1 MVETARRMAERGASR
16 AEIERAIAAM
26 QAGKSAAEAEHD
38 AAAGQTAPAA
48 PKPSIVQQQKPAAPQ
63 RNTAAHSDTVII
75 PTSRPRYTA
84 AERYATEKG
93 LVLIIPGVGNSWYT
107 DMASGV
113 QAFTCVTQELPAV
126 CRRMFGLT
134 QQREKT
140 HVIGLSMGGY
150 AALKLALTNPYSYT
164 TCTALSAAVRPEQV
178 VKSPDWPLPPAAA
191 RAVFGPGIDHGELP
205 PQADLWQLAA
215 SADPAALPAIRM
227 VCGEQDALL
236 PANREFHALLQSK
249 GIAHTFETAPGAH
262 TWPFWDAQLKRVLD
276 QIFP

>member
-1 MVETARRMAERGASR
+1 MAHLQIEQRLETLGGQSIFHVVLPEAGDLHEAPVIYLLHGA
-16 AEIERAIAAM
+16 
-26 QAGKSAAEAEHD
+26 GD
-38 AAAGQTAPAA
+38 NGTGWL
-48 PKPSIVQQQKPAAPQ
+48 
-63 RNTAAHSDTVII
+63 
-75 PTSRPRYTA
+75 RYT
-84 AERYATEKG
+84 TEKG

-191 RAVFGPGIDHGELP
+191 RAVFGTGIDHGELP
-205 PQADLWQLAA
+205 PQADL
-215 SADPAALPAIRM
+215 AALPAIRM

-262 TWPFWDAQLKRVLD
+262 TWPFWDAQLERVLD

>member
-1 MVETARRMAERGASR
+1 MAHLQIEQRLETLGGQSIFHVVLPEAGDLPEAPVIYLLHGA
-16 AEIERAIAAM
+16 
-26 QAGKSAAEAEHD
+26 GD
-38 AAAGQTAPAA
+38 NGTGWL
-48 PKPSIVQQQKPAAPQ
+48 
-63 RNTAAHSDTVII
+63 
-75 PTSRPRYTA
+75 RYTA
-84 AERYATEKG
+84 AERCATEKG

-113 QAFTCVTQELPAV
+113 QALTCVTQELPAV

-191 RAVFGPGIDHGELP
+191 RAVFGPGIDHGE
-205 PQADLWQLAA
+205 
-215 SADPAALPAIRM
+215 
-227 VCGEQDALL
+227 QDALL
-236 PANREFHALLQSK
+236 PANREFHALLQSN
-249 GIAHTFETAPGAH
+249 GIAHTFETALGAH

>member
-1 MVETARRMAERGASR
+1 MAHLQIEQRLETLGGQSIFHVVLPEAGDLHEAPVIYLLHGA
-16 AEIERAIAAM
+16 
-26 QAGKSAAEAEHD
+26 GD
-38 AAAGQTAPAA
+38 NGTGWL
-48 PKPSIVQQQKPAAPQ
+48 
-63 RNTAAHSDTVII
+63 
-75 PTSRPRYTA
+75 RYTA

-191 RAVFGPGIDHGELP
+191 RAVFGTGIDRGELP
-205 PQADLWQLAA
+205 PQADLWRMAA
-215 SADPAALPAIRM
+215 SARQPGIPRAAAKQRHRPH
-227 VCGEQDALL
+227 V
-236 PANREFHALLQSK
+236 
-249 GIAHTFETAPGAH
+249 
-262 TWPFWDAQLKRVLD
+262 
-276 QIFP
+276 

>member
-1 MVETARRMAERGASR
+1 MAHLQIEQRLETLGGQSIFHVVLPEAGDLHEAPVIYLLHGA
-16 AEIERAIAAM
+16 
-26 QAGKSAAEAEHD
+26 GD
-38 AAAGQTAPAA
+38 NGTGWL
-48 PKPSIVQQQKPAAPQ
+48 
-63 RNTAAHSDTVII
+63 
-75 PTSRPRYTA
+75 RYTA
-84 AERYATEKG
+84 AERCATEKG

-191 RAVFGPGIDHGELP
+191 RAVFGTGIDHGELP
-205 PQADLWQLAA
+205 PQADLWQLA
-215 SADPAALPAIRM
+215 
-227 VCGEQDALL
+227 
-236 PANREFHALLQSK
+236 ANREFHALLQSK

-262 TWPFWDAQLKRVLD
+262 TWSFWDAQLKRVLD

>member
-1 MVETARRMAERGASR
+1 MAHLQIEQRLETLG
-16 AEIERAIAAM
+16 
-26 QAGKSAAEAEHD
+26 
-38 AAAGQTAPAA
+38 GQSIFHVVLPEDGDLDLHTAP
-48 PKPSIVQQQKPAAPQ
+48 
-63 RNTAAHSDTVII
+63 VIYLLHGAGDNG
-75 PTSRPRYTA
+75 TGWLRYTA

-205 PQADLWQLAA
+205 PRPTCGSWPPVPTLPPCLP
-215 SADPAALPAIRM
+215 SAWSA
-227 VCGEQDALL
+227 
-236 PANREFHALLQSK
+236 ANRTPCCPPTGNSTRCCKAKASPTRLKQPPVP
-249 GIAHTFETAPGAH
+249 TPGRSGMPNSNAS
-262 TWPFWDAQLKRVLD
+262 L
-276 QIFP
+276 I

>member
-1 MVETARRMAERGASR
+1 MAHLQIEQRLETLGGQSIFHVVLPEAGDLHEAPVIYLLHGA
-16 AEIERAIAAM
+16 
-26 QAGKSAAEAEHD
+26 GD
-38 AAAGQTAPAA
+38 NGTGWL
-48 PKPSIVQQQKPAAPQ
+48 
-63 RNTAAHSDTVII
+63 
-75 PTSRPRYTA
+75 RYTA

-178 VKSPDWPLPPAAA
+178 VKSPDWPLPPAA
-191 RAVFGPGIDHGELP
+191 
-205 PQADLWQLAA
+205 
-215 SADPAALPAIRM
+215 LPAIRM

>member
-1 MVETARRMAERGASR
+1 
-16 AEIERAIAAM
+16 
-26 QAGKSAAEAEHD
+26 
-38 AAAGQTAPAA
+38 
-48 PKPSIVQQQKPAAPQ
+48 
-63 RNTAAHSDTVII
+63 
-75 PTSRPRYTA
+75 
-84 AERYATEKG
+84 
-93 LVLIIPGVGNSWYT
+93 
-107 DMASGV
+107 MASGV

-191 RAVFGPGIDHGELP
+191 RAVFGPGIDHGKLP

-262 TWPFWDAQLKRVLD
+262 TWPFWDAQLKRILD

>member
-1 MVETARRMAERGASR
+1 M
-16 AEIERAIAAM
+16 
-26 QAGKSAAEAEHD
+26 
-38 AAAGQTAPAA
+38 
-48 PKPSIVQQQKPAAPQ
+48 
-63 RNTAAHSDTVII
+63 
-75 PTSRPRYTA
+75 
-84 AERYATEKG
+84 
-93 LVLIIPGVGNSWYT
+93 VLIIPGVGNSWYT

-178 VKSPDWPLPPAAA
+178 VKSPDWPLPPTAA
-191 RAVFGPGIDHGELP
+191 RAVFGPGIDQGELP
-205 PQADLWQLAA
+205 PQADLWQLGA

>member
-1 MVETARRMAERGASR
+1 MAHLQIEQRLETLGGQSIFHVVLPEAGDLHEAPVIYLLHGA
-16 AEIERAIAAM
+16 
-26 QAGKSAAEAEHD
+26 GD
-38 AAAGQTAPAA
+38 NGTGWL
-48 PKPSIVQQQKPAAPQ
+48 
-63 RNTAAHSDTVII
+63 
-75 PTSRPRYTA
+75 RYTA

-93 LVLIIPGVGNSWYT
+93 VVLIIPGVGNSWYT

-164 TCTALSAAVRPEQV
+164 TCTALSAAVRPE
-178 VKSPDWPLPPAAA
+178 
-191 RAVFGPGIDHGELP
+191 FGTGIDHGELP

>member
-1 MVETARRMAERGASR
+1 MAHLQIEQRLETLGGQSIFHVVLPE
-16 AEIERAIAAM
+16 
-26 QAGKSAAEAEHD
+26 AGDLDLH
-38 AAAGQTAPAA
+38 TAP
-48 PKPSIVQQQKPAAPQ
+48 
-63 RNTAAHSDTVII
+63 VIYLLHGAGDNG
-75 PTSRPRYTA
+75 TGWLRYTA
-84 AERYATEKG
+84 AERCATEKG

-191 RAVFGPGIDHGELP
+191 RAVFGTGIDHGELP

-215 SADPAALPAIRM
+215 SADPATLPAIRM

-236 PANREFHALLQSK
+236 PDNREFHALLQSK

>member
-1 MVETARRMAERGASR
+1 MAHLQIEQRLETLGGQSIFHVVLPEAGDLHEAPVIYLLHGA
-16 AEIERAIAAM
+16 
-26 QAGKSAAEAEHD
+26 GD
-38 AAAGQTAPAA
+38 NGTGWL
-48 PKPSIVQQQKPAAPQ
+48 
-63 RNTAAHSDTVII
+63 
-75 PTSRPRYTA
+75 RYTA
-84 AERYATEKG
+84 AERCATEKG
-93 LVLIIPGVGNSWYT
+93 VVLIIPGVGNSWYT

-205 PQADLWQLAA
+205 PQADLWQL
-215 SADPAALPAIRM
+215 
-227 VCGEQDALL
+227 

-249 GIAHTFETAPGAH
+249 GITHTFETAPGAH

>member
-1 MVETARRMAERGASR
+1 MAHLQIEQRLETLGGQSIFHVVLPEAGDLHEAPVIYLLHGA
-16 AEIERAIAAM
+16 
-26 QAGKSAAEAEHD
+26 GD
-38 AAAGQTAPAA
+38 NGTGWL
-48 PKPSIVQQQKPAAPQ
+48 
-63 RNTAAHSDTVII
+63 
-75 PTSRPRYTA
+75 RYTA

-93 LVLIIPGVGNSWYT
+93 VVLIIPGVGNSWYT

-113 QAFTCVTQELPAV
+113 QALTCVTQELPAV

-150 AALKLALTNPYSYT
+150 AALKLVLTNPYSYT

-205 PQADLWQLAA
+205 PQADLW
-215 SADPAALPAIRM
+215 
-227 VCGEQDALL
+227 
-236 PANREFHALLQSK
+236 
-249 GIAHTFETAPGAH
+249 
-262 TWPFWDAQLKRVLD
+262 
-276 QIFP
+276 

>member
-1 MVETARRMAERGASR
+1 MAHLQIEQRLETLGGQSIFHVVLPEAGNLHEAPVIYLLHGA
-16 AEIERAIAAM
+16 
-26 QAGKSAAEAEHD
+26 GD
-38 AAAGQTAPAA
+38 NGTGWLL
-48 PKPSIVQQQKPAAPQ
+48 
-63 RNTAAHSDTVII
+63 
-75 PTSRPRYTA
+75 YTA

-215 SADPAALPAIRM
+215 SAVPAALPAIRTGNSTRCCKAKASPTRLKQPPVPTPGRSGM
-227 VCGEQDALL
+227 PSSNASLIRSSHNKRL
-236 PANREFHALLQSK
+236 PAR
-249 GIAHTFETAPGAH
+249 GA
-262 TWPFWDAQLKRVLD
+262 
-276 QIFP
+276 